1 MKILVIEDEPSV
13 RLGISYTL
21 DEAGHKVS
29 AEENGVDGIKLF
41 GRKNFDVVI
50 TDLRLPGADGI
61 EVLKSVKAISSDVG
75 VIVITAF
82 ADVKTA
88 VSAMKEGAY
97 DYISK
102 PFEPAELLV
111 VLDKFQKQK
120 GLELENIRLKEK
132 IGEKNRF
139 QRIIGKSPEMQRIF
153 ETIET
158 IARTFSSVIIY
169 GESGTG
175 KELVANAIHDLSSR
189 ENKMFFKLN
198 CSAIPETLIES
209 ELFGHEKGAFT
220 GAAQRRKGKFEAADG
235 GTIFFDEIG
244 CLPLSLQPKLLRVL
258 ESKAFERLGGNETI
272 SVDVNTIF
280 ATGDN
285 LLERVKEK
293 SFREDLYYRLNVLP
307 ITIPPLR
314 ERREDIPMLIDCFLK
329 MFEEKTGK
337 SDLAMAP
344 ATMDLLL
351 SYNYPGNIRE
361 LEHGI
366 ETAVTFSKGNVIEP
380 GSLPVEIREAG
391 EKQSAIALDDNG
403 YLLTKKM
410 RAFEKEM
417 IAKALKKTDGRKK
430 EAARNLGISRET
442 LWRKLKEHNLASDS
456 AQEE

>member
-13 RLGISYTL
+13 RLGISCTL
-21 DEAGHKVS
+21 DEAGHKVFTQ
-29 AEENGVDGIKLF
+29 ENGVDGIKLF
-41 GRKNFDVVI
+41 EKEDFDIVI

-61 EVLKSVKAISSDVG
+61 EVLKSVKSISPDAG

-88 VSAMKEGAY
+88 VGAMKEGAY

-111 VLDKFQKQK
+111 VIDRFQKQR
-120 GLELENIRLKEK
+120 GLELENMRLRERIREN
-132 IGEKNRF
+132 NRL

-158 IARTFSSVIIY
+158 VAKTFSSVIIY

-175 KELVANAIHDLSSR
+175 KELVANAIHDLSPR
-189 ENKMFFKLN
+189 KDRTFIKLN
-198 CSAIPETLIES
+198 CSSIPETLIES
-209 ELFGHEKGAFT
+209 ELFGHEKGTFT
-220 GAAQRRKGKFEAADG
+220 GALQRRKGKYEAADG

-244 CLPLSLQPKLLRVL
+244 CMPFSLQPKLLRVL
-258 ESKAFERLGGNETI
+258 ENQTFERLGGNGTI
-272 SVDVNTIF
+272 TVDVNTIF

-314 ERREDIPMLIDCFLK
+314 ERKEDIPMLVDYFLK
-329 MFEEKTGK
+329 MFSRKVGK
-337 SDLAMAP
+337 SDLVMAP

-361 LEHGI
+361 LQHGI
-366 ETAVTFSKGNVIEP
+366 ETAVTFSKKNVIEP
-380 GSLPVEIREAG
+380 DSLPAEIRRA
-391 EKQSAIALDDNG
+391 EKNQSASPLNDDEFF
-403 YLLTKKM
+403 LLNRVK
-410 RAFEKEM
+410 AFEREM
-417 IAKALKKTDGRKK
+417 IAKALEKTGGRKK
-430 EAARNLGISRET
+430 EAAKNLGISRET
-442 LWRKLKEHNLASDS
+442 LWRKLKEHSLASDS
-456 AQEE
+456 DHEN